1 MSPAPS
7 TMAGPDPGTLAA
19 RVERLLADA
28 PPPRADG
35 GIPFRAAQFD
45 AGLAW
50 VSFPVG
56 HGGLGLP
63 PGHQVVV
70 DRLLRDAGVESAHLR
85 NPIGYGNVAPVLAA
99 YGTDQQRRRY
109 LRACFTTEDIW
120 CQLMSEPGAG
130 SDVAGI
136 ATSARRDGTGWV
148 LRGQKVWTSLAHV
161 ARWGLAVVRT
171 DQDKPKHAGLTCF
184 IVDMHAPG
192 VEVRPLRM
200 LTGKADFNEVFLDG
214 VLVPDENRVGEVGGG
229 WQVVRSNL
237 EGERAAFGAEG
248 DEPDPGE
255 DLLAWWASACV
266 HDPVLTDRVMAA
278 VIRSRAAR
286 LTAERTQRGAAGGAA
301 GGAVHPAIVKLLSS
315 EAKQHALEVALDAR
329 GVAGTLYAPDGYALE
344 QPDRVGIMRGGP
356 AARYLRVQALTIEGG
371 TSAVLRN
378 VLADAVLGLPREPRF
393 DTGIGWREIPRSA
406 DEYERRVRGR

>member
-1 MSPAPS
+1 MSAAPL
-7 TMAGPDPGTLAA
+7 TMAGADLTA
-19 RVERLLADA
+19 RVERLLAEA
-28 PPPRADG
+28 PSPAIDG

-70 DRLLRDAGVESAHLR
+70 DRLLRDAGVEPANLR

-109 LRACFTTEDIW
+109 LRECFTTEDIW

-136 ATSARRDGTGWV
+136 ATSARRDGPGWR

-171 DQDKPKHAGLTCF
+171 DPDKPKHAGLTCF

-192 VEVRPLRM
+192 VDVRPLRM
-200 LTGKADFNEVFLDG
+200 LNGKADFNEVFLDD
-214 VLVPDENRVGEVGGG
+214 VPVSDDNRVGEVGGG

-237 EGERAAFGAEG
+237 DGERAAFGAEG

-255 DLLAWWASACV
+255 DLLAWWARAGLD
-266 HDPVLTDRVMAA
+266 DPVLTDRVMAA

-286 LTAERTQRGAAGGAA
+286 LTAERTRRGAA

-329 GVAGTLYAPDGYALE
+329 GVEGTLYPPDGYALE
-344 QPDRVGIMRGGP
+344 QPVRVGIMQGGA

-393 DTGIGWREIPRSA
+393 DTGISWREIPRSA
-406 DEYERRVRGR
+406 GEYERKARGQ

>member
-1 MSPAPS
+1 MSPAS
-7 TMAGPDPGTLAA
+7 LTMAGPDLVA
-19 RVERLLADA
+19 RVERLLAEA
-28 PPPRADG
+28 PSPGVDG
-35 GIPFRAAQFD
+35 GIPFRAAQFE

-56 HGGLGLP
+56 HGGLGLS
-63 PGHQVVV
+63 PGHQAVV
-70 DRLLRDAGVESAHLR
+70 DRLLRDAGVEPANLR

-99 YGTDQQRRRY
+99 CGTEQQRRRY

-136 ATSARRDGTGWV
+136 ATSARRDGTGWL

-161 ARWGLAVVRT
+161 ARWGLAVART
-171 DQDKPKHAGLTCF
+171 DPDKPKHAGLTCF

-192 VEVRPLRM
+192 VDVRPLRM
-200 LTGKADFNEVFLDG
+200 LNGKADFNEVFLDD
-214 VLVPDENRVGEVGGG
+214 VPVADDNRVGEVGGG

-255 DLLAWWASACV
+255 DLLASWARAGV
-266 HDPVLTDRVMAA
+266 DDPVLTDRVMAA

-286 LTAERTQRGAAGGAA
+286 LTAERTRRGAASGA
-301 GGAVHPAIVKLLSS
+301 AVHPAIVKLLSS
-315 EAKQHALEVALDAR
+315 EAKQHTLEVALDAQ
-329 GVAGTLYAPDGYALE
+329 GVAGTLYAPDGYTLE
-344 QPDRVGIMRGGP
+344 QPVRVGIMQGDA

-406 DEYERRVRGR
+406 AEYERRMRGR